1 MTGGG
6 REFVLNLLASLDHG
20 GHHRGAVVA
29 VNGLVRPVLS
39 GSGRVLNI
47 NNNLSHLGQLTRLTR
62 E

>member
-1 MTGGG
+1 MARGGG
-6 REFVLNLLASLDHG
+6 QFVLNLLASLDHG

-39 GSGRVLNI
+39 GGGGVLEI
-47 NNNLSHLGQLTRLTR
+47 KT